1 MFLFGLECLTWWIS
15 FKLFN
20 YEEYSLIQRV
30 IGFRLQFNA
39 LNKVSFNLSIVTF
52 ALDHGQEEED
62 TLNTVCP
69 DNT

>member
-1 MFLFGLECLTWWIS
+1 MFWFGLECLTWWIS

>member
-20 YEEYSLIQRV
+20 YEEYSLIQRI